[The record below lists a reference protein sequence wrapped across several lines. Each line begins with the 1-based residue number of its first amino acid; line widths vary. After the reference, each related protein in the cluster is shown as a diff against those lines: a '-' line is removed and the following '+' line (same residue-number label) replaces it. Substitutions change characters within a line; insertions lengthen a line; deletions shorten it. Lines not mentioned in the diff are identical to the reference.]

1 MLRRKL
7 PLVMGSLIVLLLVW
21 ALSTILLLHDVLKD
35 LNHASTNVVSCI
47 AKTRLVE
54 QAVSGLEADLYRLR
68 GGLGASPETALGA
81 AVLLDERVEGLLEAG
96 MVPPDATGSA
106 RRLRELLPD
115 LHRHLEAHAG
125 ADDPA
130 VKDEAI
136 TLAVEVSAAMRTAIA
151 DLGRITFEHTALEH
165 EQVVSKFRGAA
176 IVLGIGFLV
185 LLNASIVVVLR
196 ASIMV
201 LKPLGELAEASRRLG
216 REEFDHRI
224 ALDRTDEFGEL
235 AQAYNSMAG
244 QLQANE
250 ERKVETLQHV
260 ARTLNHE
267 LNNAISTIEL
277 QLTVVDRRK
286 GDDQALAQPLRQIH
300 QSLGR
305 MSDTIDALKRVRKIV
320 LTDYLSG
327 VKMLDLE
334 RSLAEDSPPGHP
346 STEAT
351 VEIDHP

>member
-7 PLVMGSLIVLLLVW
+7 LLVLGSLIVLLLVS
-21 ALSTILLLHDVLKD
+21 ALSAILLLHDVLKD
-35 LNHASTNVVSCI
+35 LNHASTEVVNCT
-47 AKTRLVE
+47 ARTRLLE
-54 QAVSGLEADLYRLR
+54 HAFSGFEADLHRLR
-68 GGLGASPETALGA
+68 GRLGASPQPALTAA
-81 AVLLDERVEGLLEAG
+81 ALLDERVEGLLEAG
-96 MVPPDATGSA
+96 IVPEDATGSA
-106 RRLRELLPD
+106 GRLRQLQPD
-115 LHRHLEAHAG
+115 LLGHLEAYAG
-125 ADDPA
+125 TDDPA

-151 DLGRITFEHTALEH
+151 DLSRITYEHSALEH
-165 EQVVSKFRGAA
+165 EQVVGKFRRAA
-176 IVLGIGFLV
+176 IGLGLGFLV

-196 ASIMV
+196 AAIMV

-216 REEFDHRI
+216 REEFDHRV
-224 ALDRTDEFGEL
+224 AVGRTDEFGEL
-235 AQAYNSMAG
+235 AQAYNSMAE

-250 ERKVETLQHV
+250 ERKVETLHHV
-260 ARTLNHE
+260 ARTLSHE

-286 GDDQALAQPLRQIH
+286 GDNQALVRPLRQIH

-305 MSDTIDALKRVRKIV
+305 MSDTIGALKRVQKIV

-334 RSLAEDSPPGHP
+334 RSVAEDSPPGQP
-346 STEAT
+346 STEVT

>member
-1 MLRRKL
+1 
-7 PLVMGSLIVLLLVW
+7 
-21 ALSTILLLHDVLKD
+21 
-35 LNHASTNVVSCI
+35 
-47 AKTRLVE
+47 
-54 QAVSGLEADLYRLR
+54 
-68 GGLGASPETALGA
+68 
-81 AVLLDERVEGLLEAG
+81 
-96 MVPPDATGSA
+96 
-106 RRLRELLPD
+106 
-115 LHRHLEAHAG
+115 
-125 ADDPA
+125 
-130 VKDEAI
+130 
-136 TLAVEVSAAMRTAIA
+136 MRTAIA

-196 ASIMV
+196 AAIMV
-201 LKPLGELAEASRRLG
+201 LKPLSELAEASRRLG
-216 REEFDHRI
+216 REEYDHRV
-224 ALDRTDEFGEL
+224 AVDRTDEFGEL
-235 AQAYNSMAG
+235 AQAYNSLAG

-346 STEAT
+346 SAEAT